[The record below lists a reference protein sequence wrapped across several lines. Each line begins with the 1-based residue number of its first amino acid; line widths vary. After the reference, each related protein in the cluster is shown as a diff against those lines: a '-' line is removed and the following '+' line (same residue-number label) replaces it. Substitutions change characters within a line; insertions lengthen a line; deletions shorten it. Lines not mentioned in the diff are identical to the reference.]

1 MTEGESLFLQG
12 KIEEAYEELQKEK
25 TGRAFYL

>member
-12 KIEEAYEELQKEK
+12 KIDEPMKCWKKRKQD
-25 TGRAFYL
+25 GPSIC

>member
-12 KIEEAYEELQKEK
+12 KIDEAYEVLEK
-25 TGRAFYL
+25 RKQDGTSIC

>member
-12 KIEEAYEELQKEK
+12 KIDEAYEVLERKQD
-25 TGRAFYL
+25 GPSIC